1 MTNQGDKAA
10 RRRKGATDTD
20 SRAVSSRA
28 LAQALG
34 KIAAVVILIILAVLI
49 ERYCSYKPPPF
60 GPGVKIVSIDGD
72 SLRAGDG
79 SEYRIFGIDAPELHQ
94 TCKEAN
100 GKAWA
105 CGRAAKARLT
115 TLMKEGNVNCIVR
128 DKDRFGRAVA
138 VCSAQG
144 VPDLGDAM
152 VRQGYAIDLG
162 GAAGNPYHEAEV
174 EAQSGKRG
182 IWRGSF
188 ERPSDWRLAH
198 PRESDE
204 SD

>member
-1 MTNQGDKAA
+1 M
-10 RRRKGATDTD
+10 TD
-20 SRAVSSRA
+20 SDKPGTAGDEPSSKT
-28 LAQALG
+28 LAQQLG
-34 KIAAVVILIILAVLI
+34 KLAALLILVILAVLI
-49 ERYCSYKPPPF
+49 ERYCSVKEPPF
-60 GPGVKIVSIDGD
+60 GPGAKIVSIDGD

-115 TLMKEGNVNCIVR
+115 TLIKGGNVACAAR
-128 DKDRFGRAVA
+128 DKDRFGRTVA

-144 VPDLGDAM
+144 VPDLGEAM

-162 GAAGNPYHEAEV
+162 GAAGNPYHDAEAA
-174 EAQSGKRG
+174 AQAAKAG
-182 IWRGSF
+182 IWRGPF
-188 ERPSDWRLAH
+188 DRPSDWRQAH
-198 PRESDE
+198 PRDA
-204 SD
+204 D